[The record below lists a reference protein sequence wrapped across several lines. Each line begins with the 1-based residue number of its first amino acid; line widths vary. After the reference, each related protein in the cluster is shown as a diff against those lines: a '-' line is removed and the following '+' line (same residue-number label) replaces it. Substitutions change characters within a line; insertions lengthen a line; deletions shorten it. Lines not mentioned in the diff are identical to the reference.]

1 MIIKI
6 TPKISVGK
14 IQLGKTRQEVITSI
28 GKPDYF
34 DEYTNQDSYKDLGI
48 VLYYSKDNKLA
59 QIVFLKLMENE
70 FHLFDKKL
78 DTGSSRNLF
87 FSLKKMDE
95 NLKQFDV
102 ETMVLSKSLGIM
114 IEIDNEEEEVESIFD
129 NDYAINSIAFFT
141 DGWYI

>member
-1 MIIKI
+1 M
-6 TPKISVGK
+6 
-14 IQLGKTRQEVITSI
+14 Q
-28 GKPDYF
+28 
-34 DEYTNQDSYKDLGI
+34 
-48 VLYYSKDNKLA
+48 
-59 QIVFLKLMENE
+59 NE

-78 DTGSSRNLF
+78 DTDSSRNLF

-129 NDYAINSIAFFT
+129 NDYAINSIAFFI
-141 DGWYI
+141 DGWYM